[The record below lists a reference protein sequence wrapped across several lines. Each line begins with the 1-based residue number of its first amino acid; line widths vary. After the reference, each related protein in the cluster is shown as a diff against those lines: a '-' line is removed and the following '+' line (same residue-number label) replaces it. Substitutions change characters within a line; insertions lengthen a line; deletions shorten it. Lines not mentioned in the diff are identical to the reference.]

1 MKRILSIVAI
11 LLLTTGLQSFKP
23 DSEGYKIKTVVI
35 DAGHGGHDPGCL
47 GSNSKEK
54 HIALGIALKVGKLIE
69 ANHPDVKVIYT
80 RKTDVFVELHERAN
94 IANKAK
100 ADLFICIHGNSA
112 AAGAYGAETYV
123 MGLHKTDANLAVA
136 KRENAAILLE
146 DDYRSKYDG
155 YDPNSAEANIIFSL
169 HQNAYMHQSLL
180 FAQKVQEN
188 FVDYAGRY
196 NRGVKQAGLL
206 VLYKTA
212 MPAVLIEA
220 GFLTNKTEEKY
231 LSSNKGQVQLS
242 TAIYKAFNEYKVDME
257 SGYDG
262 TKTIVKSG
270 AESGTSKSEEV
281 ALNTTKQGETK
292 TVKTTPVKKEVVKPT
307 PKPVEVIKE
316 TPVKNEPIKAP
327 DKNPATINKS
337 VYYTVQIG
345 AVRES
350 NVSGQEK
357 LAKVSDVIANNGSDG
372 YIRYSVGQFS
382 TVSDA
387 SARKKALISA
397 GFKDAYVTAY
407 HNNERISLKEA
418 SLLLK

>member
-1 MKRILSIVAI
+1 MKRILSIVSI
-11 LLLTTGLQSFKP
+11 LLLTTSLHSFNP
-23 DSEGYKIKTVVI
+23 VSEGYKINTVVI

-47 GSNSKEK
+47 GSNTKEK

-69 ANHPDVKVIYT
+69 QNHPDVKVIYT

-100 ADLFICIHGNSA
+100 ADVFICIHGNSA

-136 KRENAAILLE
+136 KRENSAILLE

-169 HQNAYMHQSLL
+169 HQNAYMQQSLL
-180 FAQKVQEN
+180 LAQKVQEN

-220 GFLTNKTEEKY
+220 GFLTNRTEEKY

-242 TAIYKAFNEYKVDME
+242 TSIYKAFNEYKVDME
-257 SGYDG
+257 AGYDG
-262 TKTIVKSG
+262 SKTIVSSVN
-270 AESGTSKSEEV
+270 ESGTDKKEEVAKSKSEI
-281 ALNTTKQGETK
+281 
-292 TVKTTPVKKEVVKPT
+292 VKAAPPKKTPVKKETVKASPVKEKGLDK
-307 PKPVEVIKE
+307 PKPAVTNTSSV
-316 TPVKNEPIKAP
+316 
-327 DKNPATINKS
+327 NKT
-337 VYYTVQIG
+337 VYYSVQIG

-350 NVSGQEK
+350 NVSGQQK
-357 LAKVSDVIANNGSDG
+357 LSKVHDVIANHGADG
-372 YIRYSVGQFS
+372 YIRYSVGKFS
-382 TVSDA
+382 TVGEA
-387 SARKKALISA
+387 SKRKKALIST
-397 GFKDAYVTAY
+397 GFKDAYLTAY

-418 SLLLK
+418 GLLLK